1 MRTLM
6 LLPWMVPHKVI
17 PWQRAIVL
25 AILGKVE
32 VVAEYDEV
40 VYRRAVPAAPD
51 PATRSPSVALRAPAV
66 VRMRRAELPRRGTI
80 RFCRANVFRRDGFA
94 CQYCAAVLPAREL
107 TFDHVVPRAR
117 GGRTDWD
124 NIVTCCRACN
134 DAKRDRTPEQA
145 GMKLARRPARPG
157 WLSPAALAMR
167 VELRET
173 PRVPEEWRAFV

>member
-6 LLPWMVPHKVI
+6 LLPWMAPHKVI

-40 VYRRAVPAAPD
+40 V
-51 PATRSPSVALRAPAV
+51 RSPSVALRAPAV

-157 WLSPAALAMR
+157 WLPPSALAMR
-167 VELRET
+167 VELRAA